1 MLDSLLV
8 ILLLIVISSFFSL
21 SEISLAAARKIK
33 LKLLAD
39 EGNINAQRVLKM
51 QEQPGMFFTVVQI
64 GLYAVAILG
73 GIVGDAALSPAFNSL
88 FSRIMAP
95 ELAEQLSFI
104 CSFTIVTS
112 LFILFA
118 DLTPKRVG
126 MIAPEAV
133 ALRIINPMR
142 FCLVVLRPLVWLF
155 NGLANVFFRLF
166 KLPMVRKDDITSD
179 DIYAVVEAGALAG
192 VLRKQEHEL
201 IENVFELESRTVPS
215 SMTSRE
221 NVVWFDL
228 HEDET
233 TLKTKIAQ
241 HPHSKFIVCDGDIDH
256 IVGYVDSKELLLRVL
271 GNQSLTLNS
280 GVQIR
285 SALIVP
291 DTLTLSEALES
302 FKTAGEDF
310 AVIMNEYA
318 LVVGIITLNDVMTT
332 LMGDLVGQG
341 QEEQIVARDE
351 NSWLV
356 EGGTPIDDVM
366 RVLDIDDFPQSGN
379 YETIGGFMMY
389 MLRKIPKRTD
399 FVKFSGYKF
408 EVVDIDSYRIDQL
421 LVTRIDERPPVL
433 NVNKNTVD
441 ESESSQDRN

>member
-8 ILLLIVISSFFSL
+8 ILLLIVISAFFSL

-51 QEQPGMFFTVVQI
+51 QETPGTFFTVVQI
-64 GLYAVAILG
+64 GLNAVAILG
-73 GIVGDAALSPAFNSL
+73 GIVGDAAFSPAFSSL
-88 FSRIMAP
+88 FSRFMEPA
-95 ELAEQLSFI
+95 LADQLSFI
-104 CSFTIVTS
+104 CSFIIVTS
-112 LFILFA
+112 FFILFA

-126 MIAPEAV
+126 MIAPEV
-133 ALRIINPMR
+133 IALRIINPMR
-142 FCLVVLRPLVWLF
+142 FCLLVFSPLVWLF
-155 NGLANVFFRLF
+155 NGLANVFFRVF

-221 NVVWFDL
+221 NVIWFDL
-228 HEDET
+228 REDET
-233 TLKTKIAQ
+233 TLKGKIAQ
-241 HPHSKFIVCDGDIDH
+241 HPHSKFLVCDGDIDH

-271 GNQSLTLNS
+271 GNQSMALNS

-341 QEEQIVARDE
+341 LEEQIVARDE

-366 RVLDIDDFPQSGN
+366 RVLDIDEFPQSGN

-399 FVKFSGYKF
+399 FVKFAGYKF

-421 LVTRIDERPPVL
+421 LVTRIDDRPPVL
-433 NVNKNTVD
+433 NVAKSAEVD
-441 ESESSQDRN
+441 E

>member
-8 ILLLIVISSFFSL
+8 ILLLIVISAFFSL

-39 EGNINAQRVLKM
+39 EGNVNAQRVLKM
-51 QEQPGMFFTVVQI
+51 QETPGMFFTVVQI
-64 GLYAVAILG
+64 GLNAVAILG
-73 GIVGDAALSPAFNSL
+73 GIVGDAAFSPVFSGLFNRFVS
-88 FSRIMAP
+88 P

-126 MIAPEAV
+126 MVAPETI

-142 FCLVVLRPLVWLF
+142 FCLLVMRPLVFLF
-155 NGLANVFFRLF
+155 NGLANVFFRIF

-221 NVVWFDL
+221 NIVWFDL

-233 TLKTKIAQ
+233 SLKTKIAQ
-241 HPHSKFIVCDGDIDH
+241 HPHSKFLVCSGDIDH

-271 GNQSLTLNS
+271 GNQSMALNS
-280 GVQIR
+280 GLQIR

-341 QEEQIVARDE
+341 MEEQIVARDE

-399 FVKFSGYKF
+399 FVKFAGYKF

-433 NVNKNTVD
+433 SMTKSD
-441 ESESSQDRN
+441 EE

>member
-8 ILLLIVISSFFSL
+8 ILLLIVISAFFSL

-51 QEQPGMFFTVVQI
+51 QETPGMFFTVVQI
-64 GLYAVAILG
+64 GLNAVAILG
-73 GIVGDAALSPAFNSL
+73 GIVGDAAFSPAFSNL
-88 FSRIMAP
+88 FNRFMSH

-126 MIAPEAV
+126 MIAPETI

-142 FCLVVLRPLVWLF
+142 FCLLVMRPLVWLF
-155 NGLANVFFRLF
+155 NGLANVFFRIF

-221 NVVWFDL
+221 NIVWFDL
-228 HEDET
+228 HEDEVS
-233 TLKTKIAQ
+233 LKTKIAE
-241 HPHSKFIVCDGDIDH
+241 HPHSKFLVCNGDIDH

-271 GNQSLTLNS
+271 GNQSMALNS

-302 FKTAGEDF
+302 FKTAGDDF

-341 QEEQIVARDE
+341 MEEQIVARDE

-399 FVKFSGYKF
+399 FVKFAGYKF

-421 LVTRIDERPPVL
+421 LVTRIDERPPML
-433 NVNKNTVD
+433 NVAKT
-441 ESESSQDRN
+441 EE

>member
-8 ILLLIVISSFFSL
+8 ILVLIVISFFFAM

-33 LKLLAD
+33 LRLLAND
-39 EGNINAQRVLKM
+39 GDIRAEHVLKL
-51 QEQPGMFFTVVQI
+51 QESPGMFFTVVQI
-64 GLYAVAILG
+64 GVNAVAILG
-73 GIVGDAALSPAFNSL
+73 GIVGDSAFMPVFSDFFHRFLSP
-88 FSRIMAP
+88 
-95 ELAEQLSFI
+95 ELSEKLSFI
-104 CSFTIVTS
+104 CSFTVVTS

-118 DLTPKRVG
+118 DLTPKRIG
-126 MIAPEAV
+126 MIAPEAI
-133 ALRIINPMR
+133 ALRIIGPMR
-142 FCLVVLRPLVWLF
+142 ICLLIFRPLVWFF
-155 NGLANVFFRLF
+155 NGMANNVFRLF
-166 KLPMVRKDDITSD
+166 KIPMDRKDDITPD

-221 NVVWFDL
+221 NIVWFDL
-228 HEDET
+228 NEEEAV
-233 TLKTKIAQ
+233 LKSKIAD
-241 HPHSKFIVCDGDIDH
+241 HPHSKFLVCNGDIDH

-271 GNQSLTLNS
+271 GNQSMTLSS

-341 QEEQIVARDE
+341 LEEQIVARDA

-356 EGGTPIDDVM
+356 EGGTPIDDVV
-366 RVLDIDDFPQSGN
+366 RVLHIEEFPHSGN

-399 FVKFSGYKF
+399 FVIFSGYKF
-408 EVVDIDSYRIDQL
+408 EVVDIDNYRIDQL
-421 LVTRIDERPPVL
+421 LVTRVSDERPTPLTPAGQVI
-433 NVNKNTVD
+433 D
-441 ESESSQDRN
+441 EITGKQQ

>member
-8 ILLLIVISSFFSL
+8 ILLLIVISAFFSL

-39 EGNINAQRVLKM
+39 EGNVNAQRVLKM
-51 QEQPGMFFTVVQI
+51 QETPGMFFTVVQI
-64 GLYAVAILG
+64 GLNAVAILG
-73 GIVGDAALSPAFNSL
+73 GIVGDAAFSPVFRGL
-88 FSRIMAP
+88 FDQFVSP

-112 LFILFA
+112 MFILFA

-126 MIAPEAV
+126 MVAPETI

-142 FCLVVLRPLVWLF
+142 FCLLVMRPLVWLF

-221 NVVWFDL
+221 NIVWFDL
-228 HEDET
+228 HEDEAS
-233 TLKTKIAQ
+233 LKTKIAE
-241 HPHSKFIVCDGDIDH
+241 HPHSKFLVCSGDIDH

-271 GNQSLTLNS
+271 GNQSMALNS
-280 GVQIR
+280 GLQIR

-332 LMGDLVGQG
+332 LMGDLV
-341 QEEQIVARDE
+341 E
-351 NSWLV
+351 
-356 EGGTPIDDVM
+356 
-366 RVLDIDDFPQSGN
+366 
-379 YETIGGFMMY
+379 IG
-389 MLRKIPKRTD
+389 RAH
-399 FVKFSGYKF
+399 V
-408 EVVDIDSYRIDQL
+408 
-421 LVTRIDERPPVL
+421 
-433 NVNKNTVD
+433 
-441 ESESSQDRN
+441 

>member
-8 ILLLIVISSFFSL
+8 ILLLIVISAFFSL

-51 QEQPGMFFTVVQI
+51 QETPGMYFTVVQI
-64 GLYAVAILG
+64 GLNAVAILG
-73 GIVGDAALSPAFNSL
+73 GIVGDAAFSPAFSSL
-88 FSRIMAP
+88 FNRFMSH

-126 MIAPEAV
+126 MIAPETI

-142 FCLVVLRPLVWLF
+142 FCLLVMRPLVWLF
-155 NGLANVFFRLF
+155 NGLANVFFRIF

-221 NVVWFDL
+221 NIVWFDL
-228 HEDET
+228 HEDEVS
-233 TLKTKIAQ
+233 LKTKIAQ
-241 HPHSKFIVCDGDIDH
+241 HPHSKFLVCNGDIDH

-271 GNQSLTLNS
+271 GNQSMALNS

-302 FKTAGEDF
+302 FKTAGDDF

-341 QEEQIVARDE
+341 MEEQIVARDE

-399 FVKFSGYKF
+399 FVKFAGYKF

-421 LVTRIDERPPVL
+421 LVTRIDERPPML
-433 NVNKNTVD
+433 NVAKT
-441 ESESSQDRN
+441 EE

>member
-8 ILLLIVISSFFSL
+8 ILLLIAISSFFSL

-33 LKLLAD
+33 LKILAD

-51 QEQPGMFFTVVQI
+51 QETPGMFFTVVQI
-64 GLYAVAILG
+64 GLNAVAILG
-73 GIVGDAALSPAFNSL
+73 GIVGDAAFSPAFRSL
-88 FSRIMAP
+88 FERMVEP
-95 ELAEQLSFI
+95 ELAERLSFI
-104 CSFTIVTS
+104 CSFTLVTS

-118 DLTPKRVG
+118 DLFPKRLG
-126 MIAPEAV
+126 MIAPESV

-142 FCLVVLRPLVWLF
+142 FCLFLFRPLVWFF
-155 NGLANVFFRLF
+155 NGGANIIFRLF
-166 KLPMVRKDDITSD
+166 KIPLVRKDDITSD

-228 HEDET
+228 HEDEAS
-233 TLKTKIAQ
+233 LKGKIAQ
-241 HPHSKFIVCDGDIDH
+241 HPHSKFLVCNEDIDH

-271 GNQSLTLNS
+271 GNQSMTLNS

-302 FKTAGEDF
+302 FKAAGEDF

-341 QEEQIVARDE
+341 MEEQIVARDE

-366 RVLDIDDFPQSGN
+366 RVLDIDEFPQSGN
-379 YETIGGFMMY
+379 YETIGGFMMF

-399 FVKFSGYKF
+399 FVKFHGYKF

-421 LVTRIDERPPVL
+421 LVTRVDARPAAPVL
-433 NVNKNTVD
+433 PRAP
-441 ESESSQDRN
+441 EAGAEE

>member
-1 MLDSLLV
+1 MLDSFLV
-8 ILLLIVISSFFSL
+8 ILLLIAISSFFSL

-51 QEQPGMFFTVVQI
+51 QETPGMFFTVVQI
-64 GLYAVAILG
+64 GLNAVAILG
-73 GIVGDAALSPAFNSL
+73 GIVGDAAFSPAFRSL
-88 FSRIMAP
+88 FERIVEP
-95 ELAEQLSFI
+95 ELAERLSFI
-104 CSFTIVTS
+104 CSFTLVTS

-118 DLTPKRVG
+118 DLFPKRLG
-126 MIAPEAV
+126 MIAPESV
-133 ALRIINPMR
+133 ALKIINPMR
-142 FCLVVLRPLVWLF
+142 FCLLLFRPLVWFF
-155 NGLANVFFRLF
+155 NGGANIIFRLF
-166 KLPMVRKDDITSD
+166 KIPLVRKDDITSD

-228 HEDET
+228 HEDEAS
-233 TLKTKIAQ
+233 LKGKIAR
-241 HPHSKFIVCDGDIDH
+241 HPHSKFLVCNEDIDH

-271 GNQSLTLNS
+271 GNQSMTLNS

-302 FKTAGEDF
+302 FKAAGEDF

-341 QEEQIVARDE
+341 LEEQIVARDE

-366 RVLDIDDFPQSGN
+366 RVLDIDEFPQSGN
-379 YETIGGFMMY
+379 YETIGGFMMF

-399 FVKFSGYKF
+399 FVKFHGYKF

-421 LVTRIDERPPVL
+421 LVTRVDARPAAPVL
-433 NVNKNTVD
+433 PKD
-441 ESESSQDRN
+441 PEESEK

>member
-1 MLDSLLV
+1 MLNSILV
-8 ILLLIVISSFFSL
+8 ILCLIAVSAFFSL
-21 SEISLAAARKIK
+21 SEISLAASRKIK

-39 EGNINAQRVLKM
+39 EGNINAQRILKM
-51 QEQPGMFFTVVQI
+51 QETPGMFFTVVQI
-64 GLYAVAILG
+64 GLNAVAILG
-73 GIVGDAALSPAFNSL
+73 GIVGDAAFSPVFHGLLINVVS
-88 FSRIMAP
+88 P

-104 CSFTIVTS
+104 ISFSLVTG

-118 DLTPKRVG
+118 DLTPKRIG

-142 FCLVVLRPLVWLF
+142 FCLFVFRPLVWFF
-155 NGLANVFFRLF
+155 NGLANVIFRIF
-166 KLPMVRKDDITSD
+166 KLPMARKDDITSD

-221 NVVWFDL
+221 NVIWFDL
-228 HEDET
+228 HEDEQS
-233 TLKTKIAQ
+233 LKKKVSE
-241 HPHSKFIVCDGDIDH
+241 HPHSKFLVCNDDIDH
-256 IVGYVDSKELLLRVL
+256 IVGYVDSKDLLNRVL
-271 GNQSLTLNS
+271 ANQSMALNS

-285 SALIVP
+285 NTLIVP

-318 LVVGIITLNDVMTT
+318 LVVGVITLNDVMTT
-332 LMGDLVGQG
+332 LMGDLVGQV
-341 QEEQIVARDE
+341 EEMIVARDE
-351 NSWLV
+351 NSWLID
-356 EGGTPIDDVM
+356 GGTPIDDVM
-366 RVLDIDDFPQSGN
+366 RVLDIDEFPQSGN
-379 YETIGGFMMY
+379 YETIGGFMMF

-399 FVKFSGYKF
+399 AVKFSGYKF
-408 EVVDIDSYRIDQL
+408 EVVDIDNYRIDQL
-421 LVTRIDERPPVL
+421 LVTRIDTRAALLTPKLPDAEG
-433 NVNKNTVD
+433 KGAA
-441 ESESSQDRN
+441 

>member
-1 MLDSLLV
+1 MINSLLV
-8 ILLLIVISSFFSL
+8 IILLIVISSFFSL

-64 GLYAVAILG
+64 GLNAVAILG
-73 GIVGDAALSPAFNSL
+73 GIVGDAAFSPVFYSL
-88 FSRIMAP
+88 FSKIANP

-142 FCLVVLRPLVWLF
+142 FCLLIMRPLVWLF
-155 NGLANVFFRLF
+155 NGLANVFFRIF

-221 NVVWFDL
+221 NIVWFDL
-228 HEDET
+228 REDESS
-233 TLKTKIAQ
+233 LKAKIAER
-241 HPHSKFIVCDGDIDH
+241 PHSKFLVCDGDIDH

-271 GNQSLTLNS
+271 GNQSMTLHS
-280 GVQIR
+280 GVQLR

-341 QEEQIVARDE
+341 MEEQIVARDA

-399 FVKFSGYKF
+399 FVKFAGYKF

-421 LVTRIDERPPVL
+421 LVTRIDEHPPVL
-433 NVNKNTVD
+433 HVEKTAE
-441 ESESSQDRN
+441 ES

>member
-8 ILLLIVISSFFSL
+8 IVLLIAISSFFSL

-39 EGNINAQRVLKM
+39 TGNINAQRVLKM
-51 QEQPGMFFTVVQI
+51 QETPGMFFTVVQI
-64 GLYAVAILG
+64 GLNAVAILG
-73 GIVGDAALSPAFNSL
+73 GIVGDSAFSPAFRSL
-88 FSRIMAP
+88 FERFTNP
-95 ELAEQLSFI
+95 VLAEQLSFI
-104 CSFTIVTS
+104 CSFTVVTS

-118 DLTPKRVG
+118 DLFPKRLG
-126 MIAPEAV
+126 MIAPEVV
-133 ALRIINPMR
+133 ALKIINPMR
-142 FCLVVLRPLVWLF
+142 FCLFIFRPLVWFF
-155 NGLANVFFRLF
+155 NGGANIIFRLF
-166 KLPMVRKDDITSD
+166 KIPLVRKDDITSD

-221 NVVWFDL
+221 NVVWFNL
-228 HEDET
+228 HEDEAS
-233 TLKTKIAQ
+233 LKEKIAN
-241 HPHSKFIVCDGDIDH
+241 HPHSKFLVCNDDIDH

-271 GNQSLTLNS
+271 GHQSMALNS

-341 QEEQIVARDE
+341 MEEQIVARDE

-366 RVLDIDDFPQSGN
+366 RVLDIDEFPQSGN

-399 FVKFSGYKF
+399 FVKFHGYKF

-421 LVTRIDERPPVL
+421 LVTRIDARPTAAAVL
-433 NVNKNTVD
+433 TKVA
-441 ESESSQDRN
+441 EE

>member
-64 GLYAVAILG
+64 GLNAVAILG
-73 GIVGDAALSPAFNSL
+73 GIVGDAAFSPAFSSL
-88 FSRIMAP
+88 FNRFVEP
-95 ELAEQLSFI
+95 ELAEKLSFI

-142 FCLVVLRPLVWLF
+142 FCLLVMRPLVWLF
-155 NGLANVFFRLF
+155 NGLANVFFRIF

-221 NVVWFDL
+221 NIVWFDL
-228 HEDET
+228 HEDELS
-233 TLKTKIAQ
+233 LKTKIAQ
-241 HPHSKFIVCDGDIDH
+241 HPHSKFLVCDGDIDH

-271 GNQSLTLNS
+271 GNQSMALNS

-341 QEEQIVARDE
+341 LEEQIVARDE

-366 RVLDIDDFPQSGN
+366 RVLDIDEFPQSGN

-421 LVTRIDERPPVL
+421 LVTRIDERPPALSV
-433 NVNKNTVD
+433 KTSDD
-441 ESESSQDRN
+441 ENPSPSS

>member
-8 ILLLIVISSFFSL
+8 ILLLIIISAFFSL

-51 QEQPGMFFTVVQI
+51 QETPGTFFTVVQI
-64 GLYAVAILG
+64 GLNAVAILG
-73 GIVGDAALSPAFNSL
+73 GIVGDAAFSPAFGSL
-88 FSRIMAP
+88 FSRFMEPA
-95 ELAEQLSFI
+95 LADQLSFI
-104 CSFTIVTS
+104 CSFVIVTS

-126 MIAPEAV
+126 MIAPEVV

-142 FCLVVLRPLVWLF
+142 FCLLVFSPLVWLF
-155 NGLANVFFRLF
+155 NGLANVFFRVF

-221 NVVWFDL
+221 NVIWFDL
-228 HEDET
+228 REDET
-233 TLKTKIAQ
+233 TLKGKIAE
-241 HPHSKFIVCDGDIDH
+241 HPHSKFLVCDGDIDH

-271 GNQSLTLNS
+271 GNQSMALNS

-341 QEEQIVARDE
+341 LEEQIVARDE

-366 RVLDIDDFPQSGN
+366 RVLDIDEFPQSGN

-399 FVKFSGYKF
+399 FVKFAGYKF

-421 LVTRIDERPPVL
+421 LVTRIDDRPPVL
-433 NVNKNTVD
+433 NVAKTP
-441 ESESSQDRN
+441 EAEE